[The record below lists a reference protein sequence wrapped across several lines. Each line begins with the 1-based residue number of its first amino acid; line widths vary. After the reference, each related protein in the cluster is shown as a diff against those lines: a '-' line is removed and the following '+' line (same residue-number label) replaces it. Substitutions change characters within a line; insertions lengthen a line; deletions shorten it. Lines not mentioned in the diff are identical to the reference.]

1 VKEEFMH
8 TRILFTLILSVAV
21 VLGAFASGAQEVTAT
36 DDMPFAGETLVVSAW
51 GFNMDLIEQ
60 NIVQPFEEAHGVD
73 VVFETGN
80 NSERFTRMV
89 ARRNNPEVDVALFAG
104 NWALNASNEGLM
116 QPYDPALL
124 TNLNDLYE
132 FARDPL
138 GDRTSVGYTVQNL
151 GIAYRT
157 DIIDGIDSWADLA
170 SPELEGSLS
179 LPNITTTYG
188 PSVVYMMS
196 AAHGSGYDDHE
207 AGWAAIEELA
217 DSITTNYSRS
227 SELTTLIAQEEVYA
241 APYTSFS
248 WGGIL
253 ATELPIA
260 KATPEEGLP
269 GAFSMIGVA
278 HGADN
283 VELAHMYIDHMLSH
297 EVQLAQALDLVDSPA
312 RPDVEVPADVADKLT
327 YGEDFIDQLIFF
339 NLAEQ
344 SDLQE
349 EWIDRWNAIFSE

>member
-1 VKEEFMH
+1 MNIRTSF
-8 TRILFTLILSVAV
+8 FLILAVALSAAV
-21 VLGAFASGAQEVTAT
+21 FASGAPEAEAT
-36 DDMPFAGETLVVSAW
+36 DEMPFAGEQLVVSAW
-51 GFNMDLIEQ
+51 GFNMDLIEA

-73 VVFETGN
+73 VIFETGN

-89 ARRNNPEVDVALFAG
+89 ARKGNPEVDVALFAG
-104 NWALNASNEGLM
+104 NWALNAANEGLL
-116 QPYDPALL
+116 QEYDPAMLP
-124 TNLNDLYE
+124 NLDDLYE

-138 GDRTSVGYTVQNL
+138 GNGTAIGYTVQNL

-157 DIIDGIDSWADLA
+157 DVIDGIDSWADLSA
-170 SPELEGSLS
+170 AELEGFLS

-196 AAHGSGYDDHE
+196 AAYGSGYDDHE
-207 AGWAAIEELA
+207 AGWAAIADLA
-217 DSITTNYSRS
+217 DSIATNYSRS

-248 WGGIL
+248 WGGIA
-253 ATELPIA
+253 ATGLPVA
-260 KATPEEGLP
+260 KAEPAEGLP

-312 RPDVEVPADVADKLT
+312 RPDVEVPADIADQLT
-327 YGEDFIDQLIFF
+327 YGRDFIDQLVFF
-339 NLAEQ
+339 DLAEQ
-344 SDLQE
+344 SALQE
-349 EWIDRWNAIFSE
+349 EWIERWNAIFSE